1 MSEIK
6 GTIINIRDFLSIDEK
21 KVVINGDK
29 DSLVFTL
36 AKGRA
41 YHIPSFQREIRWG
54 VENLSIL
61 IHDIKES
68 HKFLGNFILAEKDDK
83 NLDVIDGQQR
93 ISILLMICFYIK
105 DKWGDKILDASNYT
119 PCQLIVESFEKYEE
133 FKNRRYDVLS
143 LSKDEMESDWYNQSK
158 EYFKL
163 WKALGEIKELS
174 TVDLARE
181 FYKNL
186 MRSTVNVILADRD
199 STDYNIDY
207 FIDVNLKGV
216 RLDTEDIFKG
226 YLFHMSNT
234 EKTLKDWQEIKRIST
249 LYNKHAEEKT
259 GEEKIY
265 PLIIMLYHYFSS
277 DLYVDNNYSG
287 LEFGDDFCLKKNYE
301 NQTGRT
307 YYKGEHLIKVIND
320 DTYMH
325 NSINSLIKIIELL
338 DDIIY
343 SDSPNN
349 RYKDLFVKE
358 GSDKVSNADIYIIF
372 VLMRFI
378 LLDKQIKLPYA
389 LIIKYF
395 LKIIKDDKK
404 INNLYCKQ
412 FYSVFAFSVL
422 FSFFTTKKEIGVI
435 ESALKR
441 ENWHDELM
449 KKINQYFGEQEIL
462 ERKVIMQCKYLEEDP
477 EMVSDFKC
485 KSLAIIYNYFKRSE
499 TGFKYKKGSGE
510 ELKEFLYN
518 SDKYSVEHFII
529 NESGKYN
536 LVGTE
541 EYEYPT
547 DIKKY
552 ANSIFNYIFIPRQI
566 NNDVLKNKTIW
577 GKIGCFNGCED
588 GKKYIAE
595 VECNYSK
602 MIIELVEKDLKEPL
616 SKPKTKDGWDSY
628 FAYAFKR
635 DFKNFTQDVI
645 TNIAQKLKE

>member
-1 MSEIK
+1 
-6 GTIINIRDFLSIDEK
+6 
-21 KVVINGDK
+21 
-29 DSLVFTL
+29 
-36 AKGRA
+36 
-41 YHIPSFQREIRWG
+41 
-54 VENLSIL
+54 
-61 IHDIKES
+61 
-68 HKFLGNFILAEKDDK
+68 
-83 NLDVIDGQQR
+83 
-93 ISILLMICFYIK
+93 
-105 DKWGDKILDASNYT
+105 
-119 PCQLIVESFEKYEE
+119 
-133 FKNRRYDVLS
+133 
-143 LSKDEMESDWYNQSK
+143 
-158 EYFKL
+158 
-163 WKALGEIKELS
+163 
-174 TVDLARE
+174 
-181 FYKNL
+181 

-259 GEEKIY
+259 KEEKIY
-265 PLIIMLYHYFSS
+265 PLITMLYHYFSS
-277 DLYVDNNYSG
+277 DLYVGNNYNG

-325 NSINSLIKIIELL
+325 NSINCLIKIIELL

-343 SDSPNN
+343 SDSPNRFKN
-349 RYKDLFVKE
+349 LFVRE
-358 GSDKVSNADIYIIF
+358 GSNKVSNTDINIVF

-378 LLDKQIKLPYA
+378 LLDRQIKLPYA

-395 LKIIKDDKK
+395 LKVIKEDKK
-404 INNLYCKQ
+404 IDNLYCKQ

-435 ESALKR
+435 GSALKS
-441 ENWHDELM
+441 ENWHDELI
-449 KKINQYFGEQEIL
+449 KKINQYFGAQEIL

-477 EMVSDFKC
+477 EMVSEFKC

-529 NESGKYN
+529 NKSGKYN
-536 LVGTE
+536 VTETE

-547 DIKKY
+547 DIIK
-552 ANSIFNYIFIPRQI
+552 NMQIRFLTIFLFP
-566 NNDVLKNKTIW
+566 NK
-577 GKIGCFNGCED
+577 
-588 GKKYIAE
+588 
-595 VECNYSK
+595 
-602 MIIELVEKDLKEPL
+602 
-616 SKPKTKDGWDSY
+616 
-628 FAYAFKR
+628 
-635 DFKNFTQDVI
+635 
-645 TNIAQKLKE
+645 